1 MAKDLKPH
9 IGIFGKRNS
18 GKSSLINALTEQ
30 NVAIVSDIPGTTTD
44 PVKKSVEIFG
54 IGPAI
59 IIDTPGIDD
68 NQGELG
74 QQRIRKAIDTIA
86 LIDLAIVVFNHND
99 FGNDEEDLIKRFQ
112 AVNIPFIIVHNK
124 MDKEPLSR
132 QLAIFLEAQ
141 FGKGLIDV
149 SATTNTNMD
158 KLVKLMVT
166 KFPDSTYIKP
176 SLFDG
181 LLLKNQTVVLVTPID
196 SEAPEGR
203 MILPQVMAIRH
214 ALDHDTV
221 CVVLRETQLEN
232 YLAKNKDIDLVVT
245 DSQAFEFVSKIV
257 PEHIPL
263 TGFSVLFSRIK
274 ANWQAILEG
283 TEQIANLKNGNNIIM
298 LESCTHHISC
308 EDIGRYKLPKWISE
322 YSGKK
327 LNFHTVSGLQDFQ
340 EKLENCSLVIQCGGC
355 VATQKQIQNRLQ
367 LAIDK
372 KIPVSNYGM
381 AIAFVNGIF
390 PRVTK
395 IFR

>member
-18 GKSSLINALTEQ
+18 GKSSLINALTNQ
-30 NVAIVSDIPGTTTD
+30 DVAIVSDIAGTTTD

-54 IGPAI
+54 TGPAI
-59 IIDTPGIDD
+59 IIDTAGIDD

-74 QQRIRKAIDTIA
+74 QQRIKKSLDTIA
-86 LIDLAIVVFNHND
+86 TIDLAIVVFAKNRFDKH
-99 FGNDEEDLIKRFQ
+99 EEELIKKFR
-112 AVNIPFIIVHNK
+112 ALNIPYIIAHNKSDNEALSPQLSKILENKYGKIIV
-124 MDKEPLSR
+124 
-132 QLAIFLEAQ
+132 
-141 FGKGLIDV
+141 DV
-149 SATTNTNMD
+149 SASTKSNIDM
-158 KLVKLMVT
+158 LVKVMVA

-181 LLLKNQTVVLVTPID
+181 ILKKNQTVVLVTPID

-203 MILPQVMAIRH
+203 MILPQVMAIRD

-232 YLAKNKDIDLVVT
+232 FIKNNKNIDLVVT
-245 DSQAFEFVSKIV
+245 DSQAFGFVSKIV
-257 PEHIPL
+257 PESIPL

-274 ANWQAILEG
+274 AHWEAILQG
-283 TEQIANLKNGNNIIM
+283 TEQISKLKDGDNIIM
-298 LESCTHHISC
+298 LESCTHHVSC

-327 LNFHTVSGLQDFQ
+327 LNFHAISGLQDF
-340 EKLENCSLVIQCGGC
+340 EDKLNNCALVIQCGGC
-355 VATQKQIQNRLQ
+355 VATQKQVKNRLQ
-367 LAIDK
+367 LAIDRN
-372 KIPVSNYGM
+372 IAVSNYGM
-381 AIAFVNGIF
+381 AIAYVNGIF

-395 IFR
+395 IFK

>member
-9 IGIFGKRNS
+9 IGIFGMRNS

-30 NVAIVSDIPGTTTD
+30 NVAIVSDTPGTTTD

-59 IIDTPGIDD
+59 IIDTAGIDD

-74 QQRIRKAIDTIA
+74 QQRIKKSIDTIA
-86 LIDLAIVVFNHND
+86 LIDLAIVVFTNNN
-99 FGNDEEDLIKRFQ
+99 FSKFEKDLIKKFK
-112 AVNIPFIIVHNK
+112 AVDIPFIIVHNK
-124 MDKEPLSR
+124 MDQVPLNQ
-132 QLAIFLEAQ
+132 QLTNNLETQ
-141 FGKGLIDV
+141 FGKVLIDV
-149 SATTNTNMD
+149 SAVDKSNID
-158 KLVKLMVT
+158 KLVKLMVST
-166 KFPDSTYIKP
+166 FPESTFIKP

-181 LLLKNQTVVLVTPID
+181 LLKKNQTVVLVTPID

-203 MILPQVMAIRH
+203 MILPQVMAIRD

-245 DSQAFEFVSKIV
+245 DSQAFGFVSKIV
-257 PEHIPL
+257 PENIPL

-274 ANWQAILEG
+274 AHWNDILVG
-283 TEQIANLKNGNNIIM
+283 TEQIAKLKHGDNVIM
-298 LESCTHHISC
+298 LESCSHHISC

-322 YSGKK
+322 YSGNK
-327 LNFHTVSGLQDFQ
+327 LNFHTVSGLQDF
-340 EKLENCSLVIQCGGC
+340 EDKLDNCALVIQCGGC

-367 LAIDK
+367 LAIDRR
-372 KIPVSNYGM
+372 IPVSNYGM

-395 IFR
+395 MFK